1 MRGQALAMHTRR
13 TTLRSLA
20 AGAAATFTLA
30 VVLAACGGTI
40 PSSVPSI
47 AVPTL
52 PPNMA
57 SGMAACVDAPTQAL
71 LDQLKATGADVPT
84 LLEANKD
91 ALIAGLN
98 GLESS
103 DPDTTAWRDALVDA
117 LESGDADAAAD
128 EIARLANNEVTI
140 APC

>member
-1 MRGQALAMHTRR
+1 MQTRR

-20 AGAAATFTLA
+20 AGAAAAFTLA
-30 VVLAACGGTI
+30 VALAACGGTI
-40 PSSVPSI
+40 PSAVPSMAI
-47 AVPTL
+47 PTL

-57 SGMAACVDAPTQAL
+57 SGMAGCVDAPTLAL
-71 LDQLKATGADVPT
+71 IEQLKASGADVPV

-98 GLESS
+98 ALESS

-128 EIARLANNEVTI
+128 EIAKLANNEVTI
-140 APC
+140 ASC